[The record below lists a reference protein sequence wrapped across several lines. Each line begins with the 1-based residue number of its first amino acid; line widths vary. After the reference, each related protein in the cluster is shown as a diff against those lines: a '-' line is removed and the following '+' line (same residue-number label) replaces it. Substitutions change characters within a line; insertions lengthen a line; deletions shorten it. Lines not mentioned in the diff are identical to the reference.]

1 MEIELWELSL
11 LGIIKAVGV
20 DKVIENSISQPS
32 LQRSYCFGK
41 HTPPRKN
48 LEKQTGRILWVMG
61 AAENHC
67 IILVPSQQMRF
78 C

>member
-41 HTPPRKN
+41 HTPPPPKEPRETN
-48 LEKQTGRILWVMG
+48 W
-61 AAENHC
+61 
-67 IILVPSQQMRF
+67 
-78 C
+78 